1 MAKTKQTVN
10 AQSENQMSISSKKE
24 FAKIL
29 YIRERLTN
37 KEVAA
42 RVGVGEHTVGRW
54 VQENGWE
61 KLRRSLLVTKQEQ
74 IAQLY
79 GQLESLSV
87 LVSTQESKV
96 PDSKQADIY
105 VKLTTAIR
113 NLETEI
119 NIGDAIEIGMEFLD
133 YVRQNAPDQVGQVAD
148 MFDSYIKKRIGQ

>member
-1 MAKTKQTVN
+1 MSKGKN
-10 AQSENQMSISSKKE
+10 ANQPDNQLSLASKKE
-24 FAKIL
+24 YAKIL
-29 YIRERLTN
+29 YIRERLTQ
-37 KEVAA
+37 KEVSA
-42 RVGVGEHTVGRW
+42 RVGVGEHTIGRW

-79 GQLESLSV
+79 GQLESLSD
-87 LVSTQESKV
+87 LVSTQESRV

-133 YVRQNAPDQVGQVAD
+133 YVRQNATDQVGQVAD
-148 MFDSYIKKRIGQ
+148 LFDSYIKKRIGQ